1 MDTLAMPWMNARTVH
16 LLAVRRMTPVE
27 MGSDQEEGYKAD

>member
-1 MDTLAMPWMNARTVH
+1 MDALATPWANARVAH

-27 MGSDQEEGYKAD
+27 VGSDQEEGA